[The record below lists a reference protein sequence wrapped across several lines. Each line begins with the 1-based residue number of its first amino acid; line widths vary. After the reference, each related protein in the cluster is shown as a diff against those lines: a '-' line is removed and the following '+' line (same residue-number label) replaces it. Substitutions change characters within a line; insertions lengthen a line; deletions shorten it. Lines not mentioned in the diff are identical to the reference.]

1 MERQPLEVQTLYA
14 ELLERL
20 AALEAERAIGHAQ
33 GVFVTKTVK
42 GHVYYY
48 FQHSDPGGV
57 KRQTYIGK
65 KSDALDAVVSSFES
79 ARVGVAAERSSVER
93 LASLLRAGGAPMTD
107 APSARVLQSLAEAG
121 VFRHGAVLVGTH
133 AFVVMGNVLGV
144 RWSGASLRTQ
154 DSDVAAGLHLSVA
167 VPEAKADVPGV
178 LESLEMGFLPVP
190 SLSRTSPSTS
200 FKVRGQALRVDLL
213 TPARASGGRPVEL
226 PNLSAAAQPLKYLD
240 YVMEGWVSTAV
251 INGGAVA
258 VNVPD
263 PARFALH
270 KLIVASE
277 RPVAMQAKQQK
288 DLWQASQVLEVLLE
302 DRPGDVVRAWD
313 GLNER
318 GASWVRKVEGSLRSL
333 ASSDSGLVD
342 RLRAIVGI

>member
-65 KSDALDAVVSSFES
+65 KSDALDAVVSGFER
-79 ARVGVAAERSSVER
+79 ARVGVATERSSVER
-93 LASLLRAGGAPMTD
+93 LASLLRAGGALMTD

-133 AFVVMGNVLGV
+133 AFVAMGNVLGV

-154 DSDVAAGLHLSVA
+154 DIDVAAGLHLSVA

-226 PNLSAAAQPLKYLD
+226 PSLAAAAQPLKYLD
-240 YVMEGWVSTAV
+240 YVMEGWVSAAV
-251 INGGAVA
+251 INGGGVA
-258 VNVPD
+258 VNMPD

-270 KLIVASE
+270 KLIVAAE
-277 RPVAMQAKQQK
+277 RPVAMQSKQQK

-302 DRPGDVVRAWD
+302 DRPGDVREAWD
-313 GLNER
+313 ALKQR
-318 GASWVRKVEGSLRSL
+318 GGGWTRKALGSLGGLKRVAPDTFAR
-333 ASSDSGLVD
+333 ASAVMGE
-342 RLRAIVGI
+342 